1 MPEIGTST
9 AARATDTGD
18 YEDDQTAPPASQ
30 EEGHQVQVEANQMQ
44 RTHANAH
51 AQMHTCTTLH
61 AYTLLETNEY
71 THTLAHT
78 LAHTHT
84 HNCTHS
90 HTHLHTLAHTLA
102 HTCTC
107 THLHLHTCT
116 LALTH
121 TCTCTHSH
129 THTHTHTH
137 TNTHTHTFVTEC
149 ACVFQIVVPCL
160 VSA

>member
-71 THTLAHT
+71 TH
-78 LAHTHT
+78 
-84 HNCTHS
+84 
-90 HTHLHTLAHTLA
+90 
-102 HTCTC
+102 
-107 THLHLHTCT
+107 
-116 LALTH
+116 ALTH
-121 TCTCTHSH
+121 RLTH

-137 TNTHTHTFVTEC
+137 SHTHTYAHTLYPHSQYQQGTCILDLEPLPEPEGLLQEHHQQHQRFH
-149 ACVFQIVVPCL
+149 Q
-160 VSA
+160 